1 MIDELWS
8 THTEQ
13 IKTPTHRTAAE
24 FEPMTE
30 RSQRVLKTALTL
42 APLSQTLLSY
52 DNPYQVW
59 QLDKKRSINAT
70 GSISF
75 ACC

>member
-1 MIDELWS
+1 MVDELWS

-13 IKTPTHRTAAE
+13 IKTPTNRGAAE

-42 APLSQTLLSY
+42 APLSQTLLNY
-52 DNPYQVW
+52 
-59 QLDKKRSINAT
+59 
-70 GSISF
+70 SF
-75 ACC
+75 IFK